1 MYPLF
6 FFGKD
11 YIMKSLSISQTA
23 KYLKR
28 TPVRPMIEARDIIDP
43 IIALVLVSKIR
54 KLINF

>member
-6 FFGKD
+6 FRKD

-28 TPVRPMIEARDIIDP
+28 TPVKPLIEVRDIIDP
-43 IIALVLVSKIR
+43 IIVIALVSKIC

>member
-6 FFGKD
+6 FFRKD

-28 TPVRPMIEARDIIDP
+28 TPVKPMIEVRDIIDP
-43 IIALVLVSKIR
+43 IIVIALASKIC

>member
-6 FFGKD
+6 FRKD

-28 TPVRPMIEARDIIDP
+28 IPVKPIIEVRDVIDP
-43 IIALVLVSKIR
+43 IIVFVLVSKIC

>member
-6 FFGKD
+6 FRKD

-28 TPVRPMIEARDIIDP
+28 TPVKPMIEVRDIIDP
-43 IIALVLVSKIR
+43 IIVIALVSKIC

>member
-6 FFGKD
+6 FRKD

-28 TPVRPMIEARDIIDP
+28 TPVKPMIEVRDIIDP
-43 IIALVLVSKIR
+43 IIVIALASKIC